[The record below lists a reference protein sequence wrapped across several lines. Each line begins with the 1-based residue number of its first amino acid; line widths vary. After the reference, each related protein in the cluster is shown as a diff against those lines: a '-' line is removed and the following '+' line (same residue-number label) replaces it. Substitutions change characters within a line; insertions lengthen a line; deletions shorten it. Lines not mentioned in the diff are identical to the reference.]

1 MTTHGVGDEWRIPD
15 DMWPI
20 IEALLP
26 PEKPK
31 HKGGRPRM
39 DNRKAM
45 DAIFYILRTG
55 IQWKALPRE
64 LGAPS
69 TVHDRFKAWTA
80 LGIFEELWTQAL
92 LIYDEEQ
99 GLNWQWQAADGVMT
113 KAPLGGKKTGR
124 NPTDRGKIGTKRS
137 LLTDGSGIPVGLA
150 GAGAHRHDSLLLE
163 ETIEDMVDKGIC
175 PQPTRAQPQHM
186 CLDAAYVGQPIK
198 MLLERYEYIAH
209 IRSRKDEMK
218 AKMEV
223 PKYRARRWVVERSH
237 SWMNRF
243 RRILIRWEKDP
254 DLYKAM
260 LHLAMSVIILQR
272 TSVFG

>member
-31 HKGGRPRM
+31 PKGGRPRM

-99 GLNWQWQAADGVMT
+99 GLNWQWQARNSHARCEDGVMT
-113 KAPLGGKKTGR
+113 KAPLGGKKQVATPPIVAR
-124 NPTDRGKIGTKRS
+124 LARS
-137 LLTDGSGIPVGLA
+137 V
-150 GAGAHRHDSLLLE
+150 H
-163 ETIEDMVDKGIC
+163 
-175 PQPTRAQPQHM
+175 
-186 CLDAAYVGQPIK
+186 
-198 MLLERYEYIAH
+198 
-209 IRSRKDEMK
+209 
-218 AKMEV
+218 
-223 PKYRARRWVVERSH
+223 
-237 SWMNRF
+237 F
-243 RRILIRWEKDP
+243 
-254 DLYKAM
+254 
-260 LHLAMSVIILQR
+260 
-272 TSVFG
+272 